1 MTTVNFSKD
10 DIEAL
15 AGLSR
20 LALTDEEKEGFAKDI
35 SGILAYV
42 GQIQEVA
49 DGADIAAHRTDKAT
63 YPLRNV
69 MREDVADKDR
79 QGGDVSTAEL
89 NPDPS
94 ILVAAAP
101 RHTDEYVQ
109 VKKILGGSQ

>member
-1 MTTVNFSKD
+1 MTQTNQAVNFTKD
-10 DIEAL
+10 DVEKL
-15 AGLSR
+15 ANLSR

-49 DGADIAAHRTDKAT
+49 GGSDIAAHRTDKAT
-63 YPLRNV
+63 YPMRNV
-69 MREDVADKDR
+69 MREDIADK
-79 QGGDVSTAEL
+79 GTGTEL
-89 NPDPS
+89 NPDAKV
-94 ILVAAAP
+94 LVESAP